1 MAEYGFKENTEE
13 ADVTNASDD
22 VDIYC
27 EPCSTDCI
35 KSFANGFCLQ
45 CDEYLC
51 STCIK
56 DHKKFAVSRT
66 HSVLDQANMPSQ
78 HQKTQ
83 KRLFECTEPCRK
95 HQNEIIKFFC
105 KLHANLV
112 CSVCITLE
120 HRTCEVE
127 YIPEASTD
135 FQNKAEYLE
144 LKKQMEDST
153 KYIETKLEEMR
164 TELENINEVEEI
176 KNFQMEINVLIERKE
191 KELLDKMQDFKRAN
205 NYVADKIKGEIETA
219 YSHLSVMNKSLNDSA
234 AHDIQLYMAVKTMKS
249 QLECINNSIE
259 EARKGTP
266 FTEFGFMKNTA
277 LVDFLQSTGAFGT
290 IETPQQTLYVNN
302 DCIVT
307 AAISL
312 GVTYTNLAW
321 TLISHSAPRVIEFFG
336 RDVVRIKV
344 PTSLLIQSDGRT
356 LESFGYD
363 AEEKYA
369 DFTENGTQNDWYYF
383 ERFWLDLNENMDT
396 FRITTVLK
404 DKSGKEMRAVSLISL
419 LIKFFVQR
427 LLTFSRT
434 VGANVTAKDIHLIL
448 TVPGNWNS
456 NTKIL
461 LQLAVKKTCLKVGK
475 VSIMLES
482 EAAALY
488 CLQLPKADS
497 IGRIRY
503 NKEESHLIPKT
514 GQHFLICDF
523 QEDKLAINL
532 HSMESGMQMEHIIT
546 EHDRKLGVSKVVEDF
561 ETFMNALAGCEIIA
575 VIKKSHLDEYT

>member
-1 MAEYGFKENTEE
+1 
-13 ADVTNASDD
+13 
-22 VDIYC
+22 
-27 EPCSTDCI
+27 
-35 KSFANGFCLQ
+35 
-45 CDEYLC
+45 
-51 STCIK
+51 
-56 DHKKFAVSRT
+56 
-66 HSVLDQANMPSQ
+66 
-78 HQKTQ
+78 
-83 KRLFECTEPCRK
+83 
-95 HQNEIIKFFC
+95 
-105 KLHANLV
+105 
-112 CSVCITLE
+112 
-120 HRTCEVE
+120 
-127 YIPEASTD
+127 
-135 FQNKAEYLE
+135 
-144 LKKQMEDST
+144 
-153 KYIETKLEEMR
+153 
-164 TELENINEVEEI
+164 
-176 KNFQMEINVLIERKE
+176 MEINVLIERKE

-575 VIKKSHLDEYT
+575 VIKKSHLDEYTMLIENFRTQAANLKTSINRVNISVSVTIQDIVKDLTGRSLKEQIQRSAYMNDVYINVNGALKINTSAFTSLFDTFMELAVMRIREFIKTYESTEISHVIVVSELPLPTPIHEHVKAALPDMQVYIPKEHAFAVLNGATILPR